1 MGLWNL
7 HILAQLH
14 NGVFINRRR
23 IVLGSVEAEDMT
35 RVLVHWHMNRHI
47 ATIIRHSVSMLM
59 THDMDDTGAYLVSN
73 HSKKKRSQ
81 NGTIIVGKNRLM
93 CILNLNIYIYIDIYI
108 LVSNLNNWYLHNK
121 ILHCLCIFSIL
132 CNIHQKMM
140 TWNHKPDFS
149 KGEQCDVSWSTPRT
163 QPPTPRLL
171 AKALVPFVG
180 CWVSWVRSPDVGIS
194 GLRFGK
200 TDSSKIVG
208 VMGEAPGNDQKISK
222 DLFECI
228 KPRDTMGDM
237 GHVSFYYS
245 VVLPKHGWWMMK
257 SPKSQGLRTNDSKKP
272 RHLRHW
278 KHVFQSRLGMV
289 CLFNRWWDGGVF
301 STFWVW

>member
-1 MGLWNL
+1 
-7 HILAQLH
+7 
-14 NGVFINRRR
+14 
-23 IVLGSVEAEDMT
+23 
-35 RVLVHWHMNRHI
+35 
-47 ATIIRHSVSMLM
+47 
-59 THDMDDTGAYLVSN
+59 
-73 HSKKKRSQ
+73 
-81 NGTIIVGKNRLM
+81 
-93 CILNLNIYIYIDIYI
+93 
-108 LVSNLNNWYLHNK
+108 
-121 ILHCLCIFSIL
+121 
-132 CNIHQKMM
+132 M
-140 TWNHKPDFS
+140 TWYHKPDFS

-163 QPPTPRLL
+163 RPPTPRLL